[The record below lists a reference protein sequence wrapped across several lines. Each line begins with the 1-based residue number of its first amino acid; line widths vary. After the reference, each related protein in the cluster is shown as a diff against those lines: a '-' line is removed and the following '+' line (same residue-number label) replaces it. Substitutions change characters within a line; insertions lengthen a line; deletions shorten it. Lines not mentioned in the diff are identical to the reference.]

1 MRLAERTIVLLGEA
15 VEASPAT
22 SFLVALQP
30 SQLFHSLRMI
40 STSFNMFNLRHL
52 KTPAISKVTVS
63 CDVSLV
69 TNLQLLENE
78 HVKSVFNLWTW
89 TIDDHRWPAW
99 TSLWPNL
106 GELRAVMALLTRG
119 PTVSEPGNIG
129 NAPGLQWITCRY
141 MPLHASAILSSCGS
155 IPCLFV
161 TPALLWES
169 LKPRCMAHI
178 SATAFHCFALWAAAT
193 GSNCKTVWRCL
204 EVTLPDSMGI

>member
-69 TNLQLLENE
+69 TNLQLISAAGERASNLS
-78 HVKSVFNLWTW
+78 KSVNL
-89 TIDDHRWPAW
+89 DHR
-99 TSLWPNL
+99 
-106 GELRAVMALLTRG
+106 
-119 PTVSEPGNIG
+119 
-129 NAPGLQWITCRY
+129 
-141 MPLHASAILSSCGS
+141 
-155 IPCLFV
+155 
-161 TPALLWES
+161 
-169 LKPRCMAHI
+169 
-178 SATAFHCFALWAAAT
+178 
-193 GSNCKTVWRCL
+193 
-204 EVTLPDSMGI
+204 

>member
-69 TNLQLLENE
+69 TNLQLISAAGERASNLS
-78 HVKSVFNLWTW
+78 KSVNL
-89 TIDDHRWPAW
+89 DHRWPSDQPLAESW
-99 TSLWPNL
+99 RASCCNGLADPRANSLRTWKRP
-106 GELRAVMALLTRG
+106 R
-119 PTVSEPGNIG
+119 
-129 NAPGLQWITCRY
+129 ITMDY
-141 MPLHASAILSSCGS
+141 MPLHASAHVAQSLAFLWHQ
-155 IPCLFV
+155 LFFGN
-161 TPALLWES
+161 L
-169 LKPRCMAHI
+169 
-178 SATAFHCFALWAAAT
+178 
-193 GSNCKTVWRCL
+193 
-204 EVTLPDSMGI
+204 